1 MKTNIYIIYF
11 LGNPRENTDQLDDDN
26 GLRST
31 VLKEDLME
39 GA

>member
-1 MKTNIYIIYF
+1 MKTKIYIIYF
-11 LGNPRENTDQLDDDN
+11 LRNPRENTDQLDDDN
-26 GLRST
+26 GLYST